1 MIEDYVM
8 TALRDIRNRKKRSWL
23 TMLGIIIGVAAV
35 VSLISLG
42 QGLEDAFNKQFE
54 QLGANVIMITPGSG
68 FASTGMSAS
77 SLGRSDLDLIKKVR
91 GVNSAAEMISK
102 LSKVEFEGE
111 LKHTFISGIP
121 LGTDVLDNMKAF
133 DIVQGRDLKKTDS
146 SGIVVG
152 YNIANG
158 KYFKKK
164 VVVGN
169 IIKVNDKKFKVVG
182 TLEKV
187 GNPQDDAN
195 VIMLIDS
202 ASELFDTKDYMTI
215 MADSK
220 EGFDVSDVAENI
232 KKAMRKD
239 RNQKVGEEDFSI
251 QTTEQL
257 KESVGTILNLIQS
270 VLIGIAAISLL
281 VGGIGI
287 MNTMYTSVL
296 ERTRDIGVMKAI
308 GAKNSNIMTIFLLES
323 GIIGMSGGAIGCII
337 GFAMSKSVELLSS
350 SQLGVDYLKASIT
363 IELTLGALA
372 FSFFVGMISGAMPAF
387 RAARLKPTEALRY
400 E

>member
-1 MIEDYVM
+1 MIEDYVK
-8 TALRDIRNRKKRSWL
+8 TALTDIRNRKKRSWL

-54 QLGANVIMITPGSG
+54 QLGANVIIITPGSG
-68 FASTGMSAS
+68 FASTGVSAS
-77 SLGRSDLDLIKKVR
+77 SLGRQDLDLIKKVR
-91 GVNSAAEMISK
+91 GVNSAAGMISK
-102 LSKVEFEGE
+102 ISKVEFDGE
-111 LKHTFISGIP
+111 LKHTFVSGIP
-121 LGTDVLDNMKAF
+121 LGVDVLDNMQTF
-133 DIVQGRDLKKTDS
+133 EIVQGRDLKKTDTT
-146 SGIVVG
+146 GILIG
-152 YNIANG
+152 DNIAKG
-158 KYFKKK
+158 KFFKKK

-169 IIKVNDKKFKVVG
+169 VITVNDKKFKVVG
-182 TLEKV
+182 TLERV

-195 VIMLIDS
+195 VIMLLDS

-220 EGFDVSDVAENI
+220 PGFDTSDVAENI
-232 KKAMRKD
+232 QKAMRKD
-239 RNQKVGEEDFSI
+239 RNQKVGEEDFSV

-323 GIIGMSGGAIGCII
+323 GIIGMSGGAIGCLI
-337 GFAMSKSVELLSS
+337 GFAMSKSIELLSS
-350 SQLGVDYLKASIT
+350 SQLGVDYLQASIT
-363 IELTLGALA
+363 VELTLGALA
-372 FSFFVGMISGAMPAF
+372 FSFFVGMLSGALPAI
-387 RAARLKPTEALRY
+387 RAASLKPTEALRY